1 MNTPKNENE
10 EPNIDQ
16 LIAIGGIRDM
26 NRDQAKAF
34 LDQKRTFIA
43 GRGIAAEYKSLAFEY
58 SEIGEKGTAAE
69 LIEAAKKI
77 EAQND

>member
-1 MNTPKNENE
+1 MSTPKIENQ

-26 NRDQAKAF
+26 DRLNAKKF
-34 LDQKRTFIA
+34 LDNKRTYIE

-58 SEIGEKGTAAE
+58 SEIGEEATAEE
-69 LIEAAKKI
+69 LIETAKKI